1 MARMPAGEIR
11 ERVRPSRRRKPAANN
26 EVSSIVQEVSEPTED
41 NIREVLARIEE
52 AFNAL
57 GTELMP
63 GTLIPAGAKNNSKEA
78 AEYVVADRLSRL
90 AETRKKQASDAAE
103 KAGVFGSMD
112 NYIVG
117 DTVMVWNDPNF
128 SINVKL
134 GRPSKMIGRE
144 ETQAVLLSNFGVKKA
159 AELLEECMKDRS
171 ATKQIIVSMK

>member
-1 MARMPAGEIR
+1 MARLPAGEIR
-11 ERVRPSRRRKPAANN
+11 KQARPRKRPPAP
-26 EVSSIVQEVSEPTED
+26 EVSTIVQEVSAPTED
-41 NIREVLARIEE
+41 TIREVLARIEE

-57 GTELMP
+57 GTDQMP
-63 GTLIPAGAKNNSKEA
+63 GTIIPAGSKNNSREA
-78 AEYVVADRLSRL
+78 AEFVVADRLSKL
-90 AETRKKQASDAAE
+90 AETRKKQASEAAE
-103 KAGVFGSMD
+103 KAGVFGTTD